1 MYILIYLAAGPD
13 TGFFIRGGGLLE
25 AVGSKFLKGGVRG
38 TTPGKFLKL
47 GPGDAFSCDLTD
59 EIGLRKQEERPY
71 IW

>member
-1 MYILIYLAAGPD
+1 MHRAGYRIFYK
-13 TGFFIRGGGLLE
+13 GGVVGGGRE
-25 AVGSKFLKGGVRG
+25 QIFEGGVRG